1 VHTSLHADQPNG
13 LFAVAPIDIKY
24 IEIFNNEIIIMDIMR
39 SVLGMGVLLAIAFII
54 SVNKKNI
61 SLRTVGAALIL
72 QITIGGAILY
82 LPPGKWLAEKV
93 AFGIH
98 NILNY
103 SDAGSSFIFGALAG
117 PDMNRVFNGAGFVF
131 AFHVLPAIIFMTSLV
146 SLLYYIGIMK
156 VLINILG
163 GIFQKALKISK
174 IESFVAVTT
183 IFLGQ
188 NEIPAIVKPF
198 INRLN
203 RNELFTAICSGMAS
217 IAGSTMIGYA
227 GLGVPIDYLLAA
239 SLMAI
244 PGGILFARILS
255 PATEE
260 SQIVFDNLSFSETP
274 PKSIIEAVASGAMT
288 GLKIAVGVGTV
299 VMAFVAIIALIN
311 GIIGGVAGLFGFAH
325 ASLEGILGFALA
337 PLAWLMGVD
346 WNDATL
352 AGSLIGQKLAINEFV
367 AYLSFSPYLQTA
379 GTLDIK
385 TIAIIS
391 FALCGFANFGSIGVV
406 VGAFSAIAPQRT
418 SEIAQLGLRALA
430 AATLSNLM
438 SATIAGFF
446 IGIT

>member
-1 VHTSLHADQPNG
+1 
-13 LFAVAPIDIKY
+13 
-24 IEIFNNEIIIMDIMR
+24 MDIMR
-39 SVLGMGVLLAIAFII
+39 SFLGVAVLLTIAFIL
-54 SVNKKNI
+54 SVNKRNI
-61 SLRTVGAALIL
+61 SLRTVSAALLL
-72 QITIGGAILY
+72 QMIIGGAILY

-93 AFGIH
+93 ALGIH
-98 NILNY
+98 KIMNY
-103 SDAGSSFIFGALAG
+103 SDAGSAFIFGALAG
-117 PDMNRVFNGAGFVF
+117 PDMDRIFNGAGFVF
-131 AFHVLPAIIFMTSLV
+131 AFHVLPAIIFITALV

-156 VLINILG
+156 LLIGVLGTL
-163 GIFQKALKISK
+163 FQKALGISK

-198 INRLN
+198 IHRLN

-260 SQIVFDNLSFSETP
+260 TQIVFDNLSFSETP
-274 PKSIIEAVASGAMT
+274 PKSIIEAAASGAMT
-288 GLKIAVGVGTV
+288 GLKIAAGVGTV
-299 VMAFVAIIALIN
+299 VMAFVAMIALIN
-311 GIIGGVAGLFGFAH
+311 GVMGGIGSLFGFGD
-325 ASLEGILGFALA
+325 ASLQVIFGYALA
-337 PLAWLMGVD
+337 PLAWVMGVD
-346 WNDATL
+346 WHDATL

-367 AYLSFSPYLQTA
+367 AYLNFSPYLQTP
-379 GTLDIK
+379 GSLDSK
-385 TIAIIS
+385 TVAIIS

-418 SEIAQLGLRALA
+418 SEIAQLGMRALA

-438 SATIAGFF
+438 SATIAGLF
-446 IGIT
+446 IAIA